1 MARPIKPTTTAIDS
15 AVANAKAQLL
25 GGKST
30 TGKLC
35 VEVELPEL
43 KNRARVQFSLLAY
56 VKRLMLVQ
64 DHEME
69 VAWHGLVRK
78 LGTGSYHVY
87 DIMVYPQ
94 MVTGVTVRTDKPYRD
109 WQNLLGNETFFALR
123 MDGHSHVNMGIKP
136 SDDDRQVRDDV
147 IAQMG
152 GRWQF
157 HIFEICN
164 KRAECNF
171 LIFDLEDNLIY
182 ENEDIDITVGD
193 DDLDLKAFL
202 TQAKSMVK
210 PPASAAANAA
220 GVRRAA
226 GYEDDLH
233 DDCDFPP
240 IRQYRLRP
248 QRGVRKGDG

>member
-1 MARPIKPTTTAIDS
+1 MARPIKPTKTAIDT

-30 TGKLC
+30 TGKFR

-43 KNRARVQFSLLAY
+43 KKRARVQFSLLAY
-56 VKRLMLVQ
+56 AKRLMLVQ
-64 DHEME
+64 DHETE

-78 LGTGSYHVY
+78 LGTGVYHVY
-87 DIMVYPQ
+87 DIVVYPQ

-109 WQNLLGNETFFALR
+109 WQKLLDNETFFALR
-123 MDGHSHVNMGIKP
+123 MDGHSHVNMGTTP
-136 SDDDRQVRDDV
+136 SADDRQVRDDV

-164 KRAECNF
+164 KRADCNF

-202 TQAKSMVK
+202 AQARGMVK

-226 GYEDDLH
+226 GYEDDLYE
-233 DDCDFPP
+233 DCDFPP
-240 IRQYRLRP
+240 LRRYRLRAP
-248 QRGVRKGDG
+248 GGGRKGDG